1 MDLKY
6 TIVLKSQTEK
16 SHFYFDFGAYMVH
29 IAPWRK
35 NNMQAQQIQKRFEE
49 LRRNRVFKSAR
60 SLAESMQIDRKS
72 ITRILNGDIRS
83 ERDRILFRAI
93 VEKLGLNEDS
103 FYGRVP
109 MPAQRQHSEDDIP
122 VEKVPLWGD
131 IPAGNPTHQGGHE
144 TPEDMIEPPPGIRS
158 RNVFALRVS
167 GRSMYP
173 RLIPGDTVFLE
184 KLEFH
189 LGIKDPARPVPK
201 LTFERLDGRIVA
213 VLLNGDA
220 TLKQL
225 RIKSLE
231 GKDNYEL
238 KLVPFNDEFQTI
250 TVQPSDEVVFQG
262 VAIRTVRDET
272 LATLN
277 HQEALS

>member
-1 MDLKY
+1 MDANK
-6 TIVLKSQTEK
+6 IQMR
-16 SHFYFDFGAYMVH
+16 FD
-29 IAPWRK
+29 
-35 NNMQAQQIQKRFEE
+35 E
-49 LRRNRVFKSAR
+49 LRRKGVFQSAR
-60 SLAESMQIDRKS
+60 WLSDSMQIHRHS
-72 ITRILNGDIRS
+72 INKILKGDIHS
-83 ERDRILFRAI
+83 ERDRILFRA
-93 VEKLGLNEDS
+93 VLEKIGMNEDS
-103 FYGRVP
+103 FFGRITIP
-109 MPAQRQHSEDDIP
+109 PQRPIAGDDTP

-131 IPAGNPTHQGGHE
+131 IPAGNPTHVGGSE
-144 TPEDMIEPPPGIRS
+144 TPEDMIELPTGLRTK
-158 RNVFALRVS
+158 NVFALRVS

-189 LGIKDPARPVPK
+189 LGIKDHARPVPK

-225 RIKSLE
+225 RIKSLD

-238 KLVPFNDEFQTI
+238 KLVPCNDEFQTI
-250 TVQPSDEVVFQG
+250 TVQPTDEVVFQG

-277 HQEALS
+277 KQESGHD